1 MAELRQRR
9 LKIHTRADVEAH
21 KSDKSCWVTIGRLI
35 YDVTDFLHD
44 HPGGEDL
51 ILKYAGKDIE
61 AAMKATNSEE
71 DHEHTPAAFG
81 MMSDMLIGKLDSGT
95 RIVDENW
102 VATDDF
108 MPKESNIEDDLEK
121 CEFLDLSKPLLS
133 QVWYSNFSKD
143 FYLEQVH
150 QPRHLK
156 KSARLF
162 GYDFLEMFTVT
173 PWYVIPL
180 IWVPIT
186 LYLSFRSFS
195 DFSTQFG
202 SSLGGLC
209 TLGCFLLGNVI
220 WTILEYGMHRFL
232 FHVDDYLPDRP
243 VFLMLHFLL
252 HGIHHYLPADGLRL
266 VMPPTLFT
274 ALQYPFTQLAYKI
287 LPNTATANGVISG
300 SFAFYVL
307 YDCMHY
313 ALHHTRLPNYLKQM
327 KSYHLKHH
335 YGNFELGFG
344 VTSKFWDL
352 VFKTELK

>member
-1 MAELRQRR
+1 M
-9 LKIHTRADVEAH
+9 
-21 KSDKSCWVTIGRLI
+21 I

-252 HGIHHYLPADGLRL
+252 R
-266 VMPPTLFT
+266 
-274 ALQYPFTQLAYKI
+274 K
-287 LPNTATANGVISG
+287 
-300 SFAFYVL
+300 
-307 YDCMHY
+307 
-313 ALHHTRLPNYLKQM
+313 
-327 KSYHLKHH
+327 
-335 YGNFELGFG
+335 
-344 VTSKFWDL
+344 
-352 VFKTELK
+352 